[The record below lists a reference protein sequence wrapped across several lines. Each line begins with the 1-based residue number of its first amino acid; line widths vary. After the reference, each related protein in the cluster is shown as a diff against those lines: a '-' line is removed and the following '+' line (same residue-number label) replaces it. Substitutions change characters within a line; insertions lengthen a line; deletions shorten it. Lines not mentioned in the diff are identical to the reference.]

1 MDTQTLNCLPC
12 AVLVTDKQGVVQ
24 VANCEFLSI
33 TGLTGAQLEGRQ
45 MDALFPPAGRILLQ
59 THVWPSLLRDGRV
72 TEVFMQLC
80 GPDRQRVPVMLNGRT
95 GQLGDE
101 PAVYWAIFAASERH
115 RFEAQLVEAR
125 QRAEATVVALETSE
139 RFTKSVTD
147 AIPALVGYWDQD
159 RLCRFANKPYLA
171 WFGRDPATMIGL
183 PLQAVLGA
191 RLAEMN
197 EPQVR
202 AALAGEPQHFE
213 RILRKPDGTLGH
225 VQASY
230 IPDRVNGKV
239 QGFFAVAT
247 DVSALKNAEALL
259 IEEIAERKREHG
271 LLLESSS
278 MLQEAQ
284 QLGQI
289 GSWRWVAE
297 SGQTTWSDQ
306 LCTMFGR
313 DKALSA
319 PSMAEQSALYLPDGL
334 ARLNACTG
342 EAIQTGA
349 PFVLE
354 LQFRRPGGP
363 LGWLE
368 TRGEVIRNAQG
379 QIAGLRGTAQDI
391 SARKQIESD
400 LRKTQDFLARAG
412 DLAGV
417 GGWEM
422 DLADRSVFWSDAV
435 CQIHG
440 MPLGYQPAINE
451 AFVLYDEASRPIMQA
466 AVADTIAGGPGF
478 DLELRIRRSDGEHR
492 WIRTVGSVAFADGQ
506 AVRLMGA
513 FQDVTEKVQ
522 QRQALAAQHEMLRV
536 TLQSIGDAVITTDER
551 GEITWMNP
559 VAERMTGWLA
569 CEALGLPMQQ
579 VFHIVN
585 EETRALMDNPV
596 ATCLALGETVGL
608 ANQTLLISRDGS
620 EYGIEDSAAPIRS
633 ASGEALGV
641 VLVFHDVS
649 EQRRMSGEM
658 TYRATHDALT
668 GLVNRGEFETRLQRL
683 LRKAHDE
690 QSEHALLYID
700 LDQFKLVND
709 ACGHAVGDQL
719 LQQVSKLLTEVI
731 RARDTLARL
740 GGDEFAI
747 ILEHCTQAQAQ
758 QVAQKI
764 CDRMEVFRFMH
775 EERRFRVGT
784 SIGLVP
790 VDRRW
795 SSTAAIQQAADTSCY
810 AAKEA
815 GRNRVHVWFDTDVAM
830 QARQLEMQWTSRIER
845 ALDDGGFVLFA
856 QRIEPL
862 KAHRAGLH
870 AEVLLRLK
878 NEDGSLV
885 PPGAFLPAAE
895 RFNLISRIDRWV
907 LSRTVQWLQSLP
919 EPQLVACLSVNLSG
933 QSVGDRGFHTWACEL
948 LAGVGGSLCAKLCLE
963 ITETAVVTHLGDAAI
978 FMRQLRAAGVK
989 VALDDFGA
997 GASSFGYLKSLPV
1010 DYLKIDGQF
1019 VRNLV
1024 THALDDAAVRCF
1036 VDVARVVGVQ
1046 TVAEFVEEPAVLRRL
1061 DEIGVDYAQGYL
1073 LHRPAPLAS
1082 LLAPLPAIVG

>member
-1 MDTQTLNCLPC
+1 MNTQLLDQLPC
-12 AVLVTDKQGVVQ
+12 AVLVTDARGFVLG
-24 VANCEFLSI
+24 ANSELLRLSGE
-33 TGLTGAQLEGRQ
+33 TLAKLQAQH
-45 MDALFPPAGRILLQ
+45 MDALFPPAGRIFLQ
-59 THVWPSLLRDGRV
+59 THVWPSLMRDGRV
-72 TEVFMQLC
+72 AEIFLQLS
-80 GPDRQRVPVMLNGRT
+80 GPAGQRLPVMLNCHA
-95 GQLGDE
+95 GQLDDQQ
-101 PAVYWAIFAASERH
+101 AYFWTLFVAAERH

-125 QRAEATVVALETSE
+125 QRAEATTVALEASE

-171 WFGRDPATMIGL
+171 WFGLDPATMIGQ
-183 PLQAVLGA
+183 PFQAVLGA
-191 RLAEMN
+191 RLAAMN
-197 EPQVR
+197 EPQIR
-202 AALAGEPQHFE
+202 AALAGDAQHFE
-213 RILRKPDGTLGH
+213 RLLLKPDGTQGH
-225 VQASY
+225 VLASY
-230 IPDRVNGKV
+230 IPDWVNGKV
-239 QGFFAVAT
+239 QGFLAVAT

-259 IEEIAERKREHG
+259 IEEIAE
-271 LLLESSS
+271 
-278 MLQEAQ
+278 
-284 QLGQI
+284 
-289 GSWRWVAE
+289 
-297 SGQTTWSDQ
+297 
-306 LCTMFGR
+306 
-313 DKALSA
+313 
-319 PSMAEQSALYLPDGL
+319 
-334 ARLNACTG
+334 
-342 EAIQTGA
+342 
-349 PFVLE
+349 
-354 LQFRRPGGP
+354 
-363 LGWLE
+363 
-368 TRGEVIRNAQG
+368 
-379 QIAGLRGTAQDI
+379 
-391 SARKQIESD
+391 RKQIESD

-417 GGWEM
+417 GGWEVNLTDM
-422 DLADRSVFWSDAV
+422 SVFWSDVV

-440 MPLGYQPAINE
+440 MPAGYQPAIDE
-451 AFVLYDEASRPIMQA
+451 AIEFYDDASRPIVQA

-492 WIRTVGSVAFADGQ
+492 WIRTVGSVEFAEGQ
-506 AVRLMGA
+506 AVRLIGA
-513 FQDVTEKVQ
+513 FQDVTEKVR
-522 QRQALAAQHEMLRV
+522 QRQALAEQHEMLRV
-536 TLQSIGDAVITTDER
+536 TLQSIGDAVITTD
-551 GEITWMNP
+551 GQGDITWMNP

-569 CEALGLPMQQ
+569 AEALGLPMQQ

-608 ANQTLLISRDGS
+608 ASQTLLISRDGR
-620 EYGIEDSAAPIRS
+620 EHGIEDSAAPIRS
-633 ASGEALGV
+633 KEGVALGV

-668 GLVNRGEFETRLQRL
+668 GLVNRAEFETRLQRL
-683 LRKAHDE
+683 LRKSHDE
-690 QSEHALLYID
+690 QSEHALFYID

-719 LQQVSKLLTEVI
+719 LQQVSKLLAEAI

-747 ILEHCTQAQAQ
+747 ILEHCTQAQAKL
-758 QVAQKI
+758 VAQKI

-775 EERRFRVGT
+775 EDRRFRIGT

-795 SSTAAIQQAADTSCY
+795 TDTAAIQQAADTSCY

-815 GRNRVHVWFDTDVAM
+815 GRNRVHVWFDSDVAM
-830 QARQLEMQWTSRIER
+830 QARHLEIQWTSRIER
-845 ALDDGGFVLFA
+845 ALDEGGFVLFA

-862 KAHRAGLH
+862 KASSAGLH

-878 NEDGSLV
+878 NDDGSLV

-895 RFNLISRIDRWV
+895 RFRLISRIDRWV
-907 LSRTVQWLQSLP
+907 LSQALEWLQGLP
-919 EPQLVACLSVNLSG
+919 EPQRVACLSVNLSG
-933 QSVGDRGFHTWACEL
+933 QSVGDRAFHAWATEL
-948 LAGVGGSLCAKLCLE
+948 LGGVGHGICGQLCLE
-963 ITETAVVTHLGDAAI
+963 ITETAAVTNLGDAAVFI
-978 FMRQLRAAGVK
+978 RQVRAAGVK

-1019 VRNLV
+1019 VRDLV
-1024 THALDDAAVRCF
+1024 SDALDDAAVRCF

-1061 DEIGVDYAQGYL
+1061 GEIGVDFAQGYL
-1073 LHRPAPLAS
+1073 LHRPAPLSS
-1082 LLAPLPAIVG
+1082 LLTRSPAKVD

>member
-1 MDTQTLNCLPC
+1 MDTQLLDQLPC
-12 AVLVTDKQGVVQ
+12 AVLATDARGFVLGV
-24 VANCEFLSI
+24 NSELLRLS
-33 TGLTGAQLEGRQ
+33 GEAPAALLNQH
-45 MDALFPPAGRILLQ
+45 MDALFPPAGRIFLQ
-59 THVWPSLLRDGRV
+59 THVWPSLMRDGRV
-72 TEVFMQLC
+72 AEIFLQLS
-80 GPDRQRVPVMLNGRT
+80 GPGGQRLPVMLNCHA
-95 GQLGDE
+95 GQLGDGR
-101 PAVYWAIFAASERH
+101 AYYWTLFVATERH

-125 QRAEATVVALETSE
+125 RRAEASE
-139 RFTKSVTD
+139 RFTRTVTD
-147 AIPALVGYWDQD
+147 AIPAMVGYWDQEL
-159 RLCRFANKPYLA
+159 RCKFANPPYLE
-171 WFGRDPATMIGL
+171 WFGRDPSTLIGTRMQDL
-183 PLQAVLGA
+183 LGE
-191 RLAEMN
+191 RLFALN
-197 EPQVR
+197 EPLAR

-213 RILRKPDGTLGH
+213 RSLLKLDGTLGH
-225 VQASY
+225 TQASY
-230 IPDRVNGKV
+230 IPDIVDGKV
-239 QGFFAVAT
+239 RGFLALVT
-247 DVSALKNAEALL
+247 DISALKIAEALL
-259 IEEIAERKREHG
+259 IEEISERKREHR

-284 QLGQI
+284 RLGQI
-289 GSWRWVAE
+289 GSWSWVADG
-297 SGQTTWSDQ
+297 GQTLWSDQ
-306 LCTMFGR
+306 LYTMFGR
-313 DKALSA
+313 DRTLSA
-319 PSMAEQSALYLPDGL
+319 PSLAERSALYLPDDL
-334 ARLNACTG
+334 ARLNASIG
-342 EAIQTGA
+342 VAMQTGA

-354 LQFRRPGGP
+354 LQFKRPNGQP
-363 LGWLE
+363 GWIE
-368 TRGEVIRNAQG
+368 TRGEVTRDSRGRIT
-379 QIAGLRGTAQDI
+379 GLRGTAQDI
-391 SARKQIESD
+391 SARKQIESE
-400 LRKTQDFLARAG
+400 LRKSQDFLGRAG
-412 DLAGV
+412 ELAGV
-417 GGWEM
+417 GGWEVN
-422 DLADRSVFWSDAV
+422 LATRSVYWSDAV

-440 MPLGYQPAINE
+440 VPMGYQPSLDEAID
-451 AFVLYDEASRPIMQA
+451 FYDDASRPIIQA
-466 AVADTIAGGPGF
+466 AVAEAMAGGPGF
-478 DLELRIRRSDGEHR
+478 ELELRIRRRDGKHR
-492 WIRTVGSVAFADGQ
+492 WIRTVGSVEFAAGQ
-506 AVRLMGA
+506 AVRMIGA
-513 FQDVTEKVQ
+513 FQDVTKKVE
-522 QRQALAAQHEMLRV
+522 QRQALAEQHEMLRV
-536 TLQSIGDAVITTDER
+536 TLQSIGDAVITTNAE
-551 GEITWMNP
+551 GEVSWMNP

-569 CEALGLPMQQ
+569 REALGLPLHQ

-596 ATCLALGETVGL
+596 ATCLALGEIVGL
-608 ANQTLLISRDGS
+608 ANHTLLISRDGR
-620 EYGIEDSAAPIRS
+620 EYGIEDSAAPIRND
-633 ASGEALGV
+633 AGEALGV

-668 GLVNRGEFETRLQRL
+668 GLVNRAEFETRLQRL
-683 LRKAHDE
+683 LRKSQEE

-709 ACGHAVGDQL
+709 ACGHAVGDL
-719 LQQVSKLLTEVI
+719 LLKQVSKLLAEAI

-747 ILEHCTQAQAQ
+747 ILEHCSQAQAQ

-764 CDRMEVFRFMH
+764 CDRMEVFRFLH
-775 EERRFRVGT
+775 EERRFRIGT

-845 ALDDGGFVLFA
+845 ALDEGGLLLFA

-862 KAHRAGLH
+862 KPSNAGMH

-907 LSRTVQWLQSLP
+907 LSQALQWLQGLP
-919 EPQLVACLSVNLSG
+919 EPALVACLSVNLSG
-933 QSVGDRGFHTWACEL
+933 QSVGDRAFHAWATEL
-948 LAGVGGSLCAKLCLE
+948 LASVGSTVCTQLCLE
-963 ITETAVVTHLGDAAI
+963 ITETAAVTNLGDAAVFI
-978 FMRQLRAAGVK
+978 RQVRAAGVK

-1019 VRNLV
+1019 VRDVV
-1024 THALDDAAVRCF
+1024 TDALDDAAVRCF

-1046 TVAEFVEEPAVLRRL
+1046 TVAEFVEQPDVLRRL
-1061 DEIGVDYAQGYL
+1061 EEIGVDYAQGYL

-1082 LLAPLPAIVG
+1082 LLVNRHETAA